1 MAENEHVC
9 LFLKIT
15 PDFKPNYFEKYFV
28 LKTFKRKK
36 FCSFVKNFQPWI
48 IEIKSSKR
56 QGSCF

>member
-9 LFLKIT
+9 LFLKIN

-36 FCSFVKNFQPWI
+36 FCSFVKNFQP
-48 IEIKSSKR
+48 
-56 QGSCF
+56 